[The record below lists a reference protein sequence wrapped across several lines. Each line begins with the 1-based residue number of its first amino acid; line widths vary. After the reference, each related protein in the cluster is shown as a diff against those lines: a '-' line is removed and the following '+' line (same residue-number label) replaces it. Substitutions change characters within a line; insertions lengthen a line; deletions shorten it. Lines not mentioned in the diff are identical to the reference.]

1 VPAPRIGAASWALL
15 AVATAVN
22 VAALPR
28 EQYIGDPVA
37 IRAET
42 VNLLRTGRFGVPAEI
57 ATRMGRRG
65 QYFYENR
72 DQGRWSSKYGP
83 LNTLMYVPPLLAE
96 RVVTGSLPW
105 LSPRRLAFLNAFNLV
120 LALASAAYLLALV
133 SLYTGDTALRWTY
146 VLAALFATFW
156 WNYLRAQSAEIY
168 QTLFFL
174 AFFFHLVRHLR
185 GWVLPPDGE
194 AAHRF
199 PRHLLAASAGLA
211 ALCAVKLSFLVLI
224 PAAAIVLLAAEREAV
239 LKDPVRAAAEADARM
254 RRNVVAFALPIV
266 ITLALLGAV
275 NAYKFGSPLLTG
287 YEQLAEERDVLGG
300 SLWTGLH
307 GFAVTARGSVF
318 LHFPLLVLA
327 LAGYPSLFRK
337 RPLET
342 VAMAVFTLALLVL
355 NSRFRNWQGDAAYG
369 PRYML
374 PVLAVASLPALEALG
389 WIRARLRTGRGLA
402 AATLVALVLLVS
414 VRLQLYVNALPFF
427 AFQMTRNEIVS
438 RLDEADSAP
447 FLDRPVGAVNRDL
460 IAYWTRGKPL
470 AVLETARARL
480 DPAEVEAMRTGI
492 DAVRRSNSLW
502 FDGGL

>member
-1 VPAPRIGAASWALL
+1 VPAPRIGAAGWALL
-15 AVATAVN
+15 AVVLAVN

-37 IRAET
+37 IRVET
-42 VNLLRTGRFGVPAEI
+42 VNLLRTGTFGVPAEI

-65 QYFYENR
+65 QYFFENR
-72 DQGRWSSKYGP
+72 ERGRWFSKYGP

-96 RVVTGSLPW
+96 RVVTGELPW
-105 LSPRRLAFLNAFNLV
+105 VSPRRLAFLNAFNLI

-133 SLYTGDTALRWTY
+133 SLYTGDTALRWIY
-146 VLAALFATFW
+146 VLTALFATFW
-156 WNYLRAQSAEIY
+156 WNYLRAQAAEIY

-185 GWVLPPDGE
+185 GWVLTAEGG
-194 AAHRF
+194 ATSRF

-211 ALCAVKLSFLVLI
+211 ALCAIKLSFLVLV
-224 PAAAIVLLAAEREAV
+224 PATAVVLLAAEREAV
-239 LKDPVRAAAEADARM
+239 LSDTARAASEADARM
-254 RRNVVAFALPIV
+254 RRNLVAFALPILLA
-266 ITLALLGAV
+266 LALLGVV
-275 NAYKFGSPLLTG
+275 NDYKFGSPLLTG
-287 YEQLAEERDVLGG
+287 YEQLPEERDVLGG

-327 LAGYPSLFRK
+327 LPGYPSLFRK

-374 PVLAVASLPALEALG
+374 PVLAVAALPALEALG
-389 WIRARLRTGRGLA
+389 WIRSRLRTGTGLA
-402 AATLVALVLLVS
+402 AATLALLAFMWS
-414 VRLQLYVNALPFF
+414 VRLQHYVNALPFF
-427 AFQMTRNEIVS
+427 AFQLTRNEIVS
-438 RLDEADSAP
+438 RLDAADAAA

-460 IAYWTRGKPL
+460 IAYWTRGRPL
-470 AVLETARARL
+470 TVLEVARVRL
-480 DPAEVEAMRTGI
+480 DHSDYDELRAGI
-492 DAVRRSNSLW
+492 DAVRRSNYLW